1 MVKTLSIYL
10 GIASIAVLL
19 GIGMVFPAMAEY
31 FPLKIVSNLNAT
43 QDKLYVSV
51 DFDNNGICDE
61 NAVLISV
68 STIQKI
74 GIDQRCVLPSI

>member
-1 MVKTLSIYL
+1 MAKTLFISL
-10 GIASIAVLL
+10 GIASIAILL

-31 FPLKIVSNLNAT
+31 FPLKLVSNLNAP

-68 STIQKI
+68 STVKKI
-74 GIDQRCVLPSI
+74 GIDKQCILSSI

>member
-1 MVKTLSIYL
+1 MVKTLFTSL
-10 GIASIAVLL
+10 GIASMAILL
-19 GIGMVFPAMAEY
+19 GMGMVFPAMAEY
-31 FPLKIVSNLNAT
+31 FPLKLVSNLNAT

-68 STIQKI
+68 STVQKI
-74 GIDQRCVLPSI
+74 GIDKQCVL

>member
-1 MVKTLSIYL
+1 MAKTLSISL
-10 GIASIAVLL
+10 GIVSIAVLL

-31 FPLKIVSNLNAT
+31 FPLKIVSNLNVT

-74 GIDQRCVLPSI
+74 GIDQQCVLPSI